1 MNYKQKIGKYGEDL
15 ACDFLKRKGYKI
27 ISQNVKLSFQEID
40 IISKYGNV
48 IVFVEVKT
56 RTGNSFGEADE
67 VVTEDKIDNL
77 QKAICHY
84 ISNNKLDPT
93 LIRLDLIAVDISKEN
108 KTARIR
114 HYKDIF

>member
-1 MNYKQKIGKYGEDL
+1 MNYKQRIGKYGEDL

-27 ISQNVKLSFQEID
+27 ISRNIKLSFQEID
-40 IISKYGNV
+40 IISKFGDT

-67 VVTEDKIDNL
+67 VVTDEKVENL
-77 QKAICHY
+77 QKAICQY
-84 ISNNKLDPT
+84 LSINNLDSSQ
-93 LIRLDLIAVDISKEN
+93 IRLDLIAIDISKEN